1 MSARVRPA
9 VLAAAVAVVA
19 LAAPGPARAGGL
31 AFHACRE
38 AAGAECATLAVPL
51 DRAGRLPGSIA
62 LSVQRHL
69 AGARPTSSALLP
81 LAGGPGQATLPFFS
95 YFVRSLEPALAT
107 RDLIAFD
114 QRGTGAS
121 DPLTCAALD
130 SPLLPSQHPL
140 ERCALDIGPARG
152 DFTSA
157 DSVQDIEALRAA
169 AGYQRLTLYATSYG
183 TKVALNYAAA
193 YPQHVEALVLDSVV
207 QPAGIEPFS
216 VGSFQAMTPVL
227 DELCEADACRGITN
241 DPAGDL
247 ARLNAR
253 LRVHRLR
260 GSVFD
265 GSGRRRHVSLGESS
279 LFGILVAGDLNPA
292 LRALLPAAVHS
303 ALAGDSSPLLQ
314 LELLAAGLIPSTP
327 GGGTGE
333 TGGED
338 EALFATTFCEETP
351 FPWQRSADPATRIA
365 EALAAL
371 HAHPASDFYPFDA
384 QTGLGSQPTLE
395 CAHWPDASPPPPPEA
410 PLPDVP
416 TLILS
421 GAADLRTPTAGAR
434 EVAARIPGAQLLVV
448 PFTGHSVLGSDLS
461 GCAARALAQFFAGS
475 AVSPC
480 GPTTDIFSPTP
491 VSPTRFS
498 ALHPPPG
505 LAGRPGRTLV
515 AVLDTLLDLDRLI
528 VGATLEAA
536 QELPSGSAFGGLRG
550 GRARLARRGIELHDY
565 SFVPGVTVTGVIP
578 IAEGQLR
585 PGTLRVGGRAAAGG
599 EVRVGSPLKHVSGRL
614 GGRRFS
620 LSVSRAHL
628 SAAGQRAPA
637 PWPLGARL
645 GAVAARLRASRH

>member
-1 MSARVRPA
+1 
-9 VLAAAVAVVA
+9 
-19 LAAPGPARAGGL
+19 
-31 AFHACRE
+31 
-38 AAGAECATLAVPL
+38 
-51 DRAGRLPGSIA
+51 
-62 LSVQRHL
+62 
-69 AGARPTSSALLP
+69 

-121 DPLTCAALD
+121 DPLTCAALE
-130 SPLLPSQHPL
+130 SPSLRSPHPL

-152 DFTSA
+152 DFTTA
-157 DSVQDIEALRAA
+157 ESVQDIEALRAA
-169 AGYQRLTLYATSYG
+169 AGYERLTLYATSYG

-207 QPAGIEPFS
+207 QPAGVEPFR
-216 VGSFQAMTPVL
+216 VESFRAMTPVL
-227 DELCEADACRGITN
+227 AELCGAGACRGITN
-241 DPAGDL
+241 NPAADL

-265 GSGRRRHVSLGESS
+265 GSGRRRRVALDEDA
-279 LFGILVAGDLNPA
+279 LFGVLVAGDLNPA

-327 GGGTGE
+327 GGG
-333 TGGED
+333 GGESGGDD
-338 EALFATTFCEETP
+338 EALFDATFCEETP
-351 FPWQRSADPATRIA
+351 FPWQRSAPPARRIS
-365 EALAAL
+365 EMLAAL
-371 HAHPASDFYPFDA
+371 RAHPASDFYPFDA
-384 QTGLGSQPTLE
+384 RTGLNSSPTVE
-395 CAHWPDASPPPPPEA
+395 CARWPDASPPPAPEA

-421 GAADLRTPTAGAR
+421 GAADLRTPTSGAR
-434 EVAARIPGAQLLVV
+434 QIAARIPGAQLLVV

-461 GCAARALAQFFAGS
+461 GCAARAFAQFFAGT

-480 GPTTDIFSPTP
+480 AATTNIFSPTP

-498 ALHPPPG
+498 ALHAPPG

-550 GRARLARRGIELHDY
+550 GWARLGGAGIELHAY
-565 SFVPGVTVTGVIP
+565 SFVPGVTVTGRIP
-578 IAEGQLR
+578 IAEGQLE
-585 PGTLRVGGRAAAGG
+585 PGTLRIGGRAAAGG
-599 EVRVGSPLKHVSGRL
+599 DVRVGSPLKHVSGRL

-620 LSVSRAHL
+620 LSVGRAHL
-628 SAAGQRAPA
+628 SAAGGKARPA
-637 PWPLGARL
+637 WPEGAAL
-645 GAVAARLRASRH
+645 AALAARLRAAHH